1 MRPLT
6 EEETK
11 AVGAPHSAIDRAA
24 VAPICVMTSFIP
36 RFLFAV
42 ESSLSSDLAARVK
55 ILVDAAAG
63 NDVGTNADDEAN
75 AVDATTKLIKKD
87 VIVGFSSLR
96 MSA

>member
-1 MRPLT
+1 MN
-6 EEETK
+6 
-11 AVGAPHSAIDRAA
+11 
-24 VAPICVMTSFIP
+24 SFIL

-42 ESSLSSDLAARVK
+42 ESSLSSDFAARVE

-63 NDVGTNADDEAN
+63 NDDGTNADDEAN

>member
-1 MRPLT
+1 
-6 EEETK
+6 
-11 AVGAPHSAIDRAA
+11 
-24 VAPICVMTSFIP
+24 MTSFIP